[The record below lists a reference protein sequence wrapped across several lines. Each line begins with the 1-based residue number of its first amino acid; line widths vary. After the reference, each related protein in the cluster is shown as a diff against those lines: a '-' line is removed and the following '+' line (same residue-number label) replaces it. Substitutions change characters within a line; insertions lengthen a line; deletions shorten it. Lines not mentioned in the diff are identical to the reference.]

1 MGIAEEAGE
10 VEGLFVLA
18 VADAAEALAGL
29 GEGVNG
35 ELRREGLCK
44 RGQEAEELGCGGG
57 GDKDV
62 ACCRDWGRQGR
73 LGDG

>member
-18 VADAAEALAGL
+18 VADAAEAFAGL
-29 GEGVNG
+29 GEGVDG
-35 ELRREGLCK
+35 ELRGEGLCK
-44 RGQEAEELGCGGG
+44 WGQEAEELGCGGS
-57 GDKDV
+57 GDEDV
-62 ACCRDWGRQGR
+62 ARCRDWGSQGR